1 MQSSKLNKFIVLEG
15 ISGSGKTE
23 IGTRLA
29 ECISAQYYTT
39 PPALF
44 RNLREEA
51 DKSLC
56 VEARFLFYL
65 SSVVQASWEIGKI
78 LETQSVVCDK
88 YIWST
93 ICYHSVFGI
102 NIDLPLLNV
111 YRQPDYVFLI
121 VCDEEKRLERL
132 RVRRLRSN
140 GRFVVDKEKYNRRQ
154 EMERRCLIEFRKYIQ
169 SEIDNTPDGPYN
181 AVGQI
186 LANMK

>member
-1 MQSSKLNKFIVLEG
+1 MQSSKPNKFIVLGG

-29 ECISAQYYTT
+29 ERISAQYYTT

-44 RNLREEA
+44 RQIREEA

-56 VEARFLFYL
+56 LEARFLFYL
-65 SSVVQASWEIGKI
+65 SSVVQASREIGKI
-78 LETQSVVCDK
+78 LETCSVVCDK

-93 ICYHSVFGI
+93 ICYHSAYGLKVE
-102 NIDLPLLNV
+102 LPLPNI

-132 RVRRLRSN
+132 RERRLRSN
-140 GRFVVDKEKYNRRQ
+140 HGVIRSREERDQRQ
-154 EMERRCLIEFRKYIQ
+154 EVERRCLVEFRKHIQ
-169 SEIDNTPDGPYN
+169 LEINNTPDGSHHAIN
-181 AVGQI
+181 QI
-186 LANMK
+186 LANMI

>member
-1 MQSSKLNKFIVLEG
+1 MQSVKPNKFIVLEG

-29 ECISAQYYTT
+29 EYISARYYTT
-39 PPALF
+39 PSTLF
-44 RNLREEA
+44 RQIREKA

-56 VEARFLFYL
+56 LEARFLFYL
-65 SSVVQASWEIGKI
+65 SSVVQASWEISKI

-93 ICYHSVFGI
+93 ICYHSVYGLKVK
-102 NIDLPLLNV
+102 LPPLNT
-111 YRQPDYVFLI
+111 YRQPNYVFLI
-121 VCDEEKRLERL
+121 VCDEEKRLKRL
-132 RVRRLRSN
+132 RCGRGIVRDSRN
-140 GRFVVDKEKYNRRQ
+140 KERYDRRQ

-169 SEIDNTPDGPYN
+169 LEIDNTLDGSHH
-181 AVGQI
+181 AIDQI